1 MGKIMGKIME
11 KTYRV
16 MKPIKI
22 ALIIILFGCFG
33 ISADP
38 SPKLVNSTDEIP
50 GYRTF
55 KIPYC
60 TVDGKTLILTA
71 FLPVNP
77 TTPAP
82 AMIDIHGGWW
92 FGGEPAAMISKV
104 FTSKGIAVFSIQYRL
119 GKEGGFPESI
129 RDCRNAVR
137 FVRKNAARFNID
149 PDRIGCMGG
158 SAGAHLSLM
167 VAMVPEDFNDG
178 GPTPELKGI
187 SAHVCNCF
195 SNVAPTDLLRFW
207 NEGTDDVVKTS
218 KGKNT
223 YRDADPNIP
232 NDSRPRLR
240 VLFHGIVPDSRTHKK
255 LYLEMSPIGHV
266 NKNVPPLLIC
276 DGEKDPIVPGLEGKE
291 LQEKLQKAGATSTY
305 WITSGGGHTDP
316 GGKGFDEVLDNFLV
330 NTLKINSTVKQAGE
344 TSIFELPFRNPS
356 LSFEERVNDLVGRMT
371 LEEKISQM
379 MNSAAAIP
387 RLGVPEYNWWNE
399 CLHGVARTSYKVTS
413 YPQAIAMAACF
424 DPYSMHMMGGFTSEE
439 GRAIY
444 NESIR
449 NNKRD
454 IYLGLTYWTPNI
466 NIFRDPR
473 WGRGQE
479 TYGEDPYLTG
489 TIGKAFV
496 TGLQGDDP
504 KYLKAA
510 ACAKHFAIHSGP
522 ESSRH
527 QFDAEI
533 SDYDLWD
540 TYLPAFHELVVKA
553 KVAGVMCAYNAYK
566 KLPCCG
572 NDILMKRI
580 LRDEWNFKGYV
591 TSDCG
596 AIQDFYTGHKSDPDA
611 ESAAA
616 RAVLNGTDL
625 NCGDTY
631 SSLGEAINK
640 GLITEEKIDESVK
653 RLFMIRFRLGMFD
666 PPTMVPYSNIST
678 DVLESQPHKDLALRL
693 ARESIVLLK
702 NENQTLPLSKDL
714 KKVAVLGP
722 NADDRETPLANYNGF
737 PSELITPLQGIKT
750 KLGKKTQIFYA
761 QVTGFTSIADSVS
774 INSIMDS
781 IKNADA
787 IIYIGGISPTIEGEE
802 MQVKQPG
809 FEGGDRTTILL
820 PKVQTEFLKN
830 LQATGKPVV
839 FVMMSGSAVSIP
851 WESEHIPA
859 IINAWYG
866 GQVGGQAVAD
876 VLFGDYN
883 PAGRLPVTVYKND
896 SDLPA
901 FQDYSMENR
910 TYKYFK
916 GKALYPFGFGLSYT
930 NFDYQWDNK
939 PQTSYTINDTIS
951 FSVEIKNS
959 GKMKGDEVIQAYIQY
974 PEGEKLPLKELRD
987 FKRVNLSEN
996 QSQIVLMKIP
1006 VSDLVKMSMSNGEK
1020 ELHKGKYNLFVGGS
1034 SDDKRLITEFEIE

>member
-1 MGKIMGKIME
+1 MVEKIRK
-11 KTYRV
+11 YWV
-16 MKPIKI
+16 MKTIKMV
-22 ALIIILFGCFG
+22 LVLVLVGCFG
-33 ISADP
+33 INVNS
-38 SPKLVNSTDEIP
+38 SPKVVNNADTIP
-50 GYRTF
+50 GYRTEF
-55 KIPYC
+55 NIPYC
-60 TVDGKTLILTA
+60 TVDGDTLTLNA
-71 FLPVNP
+71 FIP
-77 TTPAP
+77 TDTKAPAP

-92 FGGEPAAMISKV
+92 FTGEPATTISNV

-119 GKEGGFPESI
+119 GKEGGFPENI

-137 FVRKNAARFNID
+137 FVRKNATRFNID
-149 PDRIGCMGG
+149 TDRIGCMGG
-158 SAGAHLSLM
+158 SAGGHLSLM

-207 NEGTDDVVKTS
+207 NQGPDDIVKTS
-218 KGKNT
+218 NGKNT

-240 VLFHGIVPDSRTHKK
+240 ILFHGVVPDTKEHTR

-266 NKNVPPLLIC
+266 SKDVSPLLIC

-291 LQEKLQKAGATSTY
+291 LQEELQKTGARSTY
-305 WITSGGGHTDP
+305 WMTPGGGHTDP
-316 GGKGFDEVLDNFLV
+316 GGKGFDDVLDNFLDS
-330 NTLKINSTVKQAGE
+330 TLKINSSMKQAGE
-344 TSIFELPFRNPS
+344 TSKFECPFQDTS

-424 DPYSMHMMGGFTSEE
+424 DPVSMHMMGGYTSEE
-439 GRAIY
+439 GRAIN

-449 NNKRD
+449 NNKRK

-522 ESSRH
+522 ESLRH

-540 TYLPAFHELVVKA
+540 TYLPAFQELVEKA
-553 KVAGVMCAYNAYK
+553 KVAGVMCAYNAYENQ
-566 KLPCCG
+566 PCCG
-572 NDILMKRI
+572 NDVLMTDI
-580 LRDEWNFKGYV
+580 LRNDWDFKGYV

-596 AIQDFYTGHKSDPDA
+596 AIADFYQGHKSDPDA
-611 ESAAA
+611 ASAAA
-616 RAVLNGTDL
+616 KAVLHGTDL

-631 SSLGEAINK
+631 LALAEAVTK
-640 GLITEEKIDESVK
+640 GLITEEQIDESVK

-666 PPTMVPYSNIST
+666 PPKMVPYSNISL
-678 DVLESQPHKDLALRL
+678 DALESQPHKDLALKL

-702 NENQTLPLSKDL
+702 NENHALPLSKKL
-714 KKVAVLGP
+714 KKIAILGP
-722 NADDRETPLANYNGF
+722 NADNRITPLANYNGF
-737 PSELITPLQGIKT
+737 PSKIITALDGIKD
-750 KLGKKTQIFYA
+750 KLGNGTQLYYA
-761 QVTGFTSIADSVS
+761 PVTGFTSLADSVS
-774 INSIMDS
+774 IKSVMDS
-781 IKNADA
+781 IQDADA
-787 IIYIGGISPTIEGEE
+787 IIYVGGISPTLEGEE
-802 MQVKQPG
+802 MQVNKPG

-820 PKVQTEFLKN
+820 PKVQTEFLKT
-830 LQATGKPVV
+830 LQATGKPIV
-839 FVMMSGSAVSIP
+839 FVLMSGSAVSIP

-859 IINAWYG
+859 IIYAWYG
-866 GQVGGQAVAD
+866 GQASGQAVAD
-876 VLFGDYN
+876 VLFGDYD
-883 PAGRLPVTVYKND
+883 PAGRLPVTVYRSD
-896 SDLPA
+896 SDLPP
-901 FQDYSMENR
+901 FQDYSMTNR
-910 TYKYFK
+910 TYRYFK
-916 GKALYPFGFGLSYT
+916 GKALYPFGYGLSYT
-930 NFDYQWDNK
+930 DFAYQWKNK
-939 PQTSYTINDTIS
+939 PQNSYTTNDTMS
-951 FSVEIKNS
+951 FSVEIKNT
-959 GKMKGDEVIQAYIQY
+959 GKMDGDEVVQAYIQY
-974 PEGEKLPLKELRD
+974 PEGNKLPLKELRD
-987 FKRVNLSEN
+987 FKRINLSEN

-1006 VSDLVKMSMSNGEK
+1006 VAELRKFDVSSGEMG
-1020 ELHKGKYNLFVGGS
+1020 LFKGKYNLFVGGS
-1034 SDDKRLITEFEIE
+1034 SEDRRLITEFEIE

>member
-1 MGKIMGKIME
+1 MK
-11 KTYRV
+11 KTSWV
-16 MKPIKI
+16 MKPTKI
-22 ALIIILFGCFG
+22 VLIIILISCFG
-33 ISADP
+33 INVDP
-38 SPKLVNSTDEIP
+38 SPIVVNKADVIP
-50 GYRTF
+50 GYRTEF
-55 KIPYC
+55 NIPYC
-60 TVDGKTLILTA
+60 TVDGKTLTLNAFIPANSNTPTA
-71 FLPVNP
+71 
-77 TTPAP
+77 

-92 FGGEPAAMISKV
+92 FGGDPATIISNTFINKN
-104 FTSKGIAVFSIQYRL
+104 IAVFSIQYRL
-119 GKEGGFPESI
+119 GKEGGFPENI

-149 PDRIGCMGG
+149 PDLIGCMGG
-158 SAGAHLSLM
+158 SAGGHLSLM

-178 GPTPELKGI
+178 GPTPELNGI

-195 SNVAPTDLLRFW
+195 SDVAPTDLLRFW
-207 NEGTDDVVKTS
+207 NEGPDDVVKTS
-218 KGKNT
+218 NGKNT
-223 YRDADPNIP
+223 YRVADPNIP

-240 VLFHGIVPDSRTHKK
+240 ILFHGIVPDTKEHKK
-255 LYLEMSPIGHV
+255 LYLEMSPVGHV
-266 NKNVPPLLIC
+266 NKDVPPLLIC

-291 LQEKLQKAGATSTY
+291 LQEKLQKAGARSIY
-305 WITSGGGHTDP
+305 WITAGGGHTDP
-316 GGKGFDEVLDNFLV
+316 GGKGFAEVLNSFIDT
-330 NTLKINSTVKQAGE
+330 TLKIISSVKLAGD
-344 TSIFELPFRNPS
+344 TSKFEYPFRIPSLPF
-356 LSFEERVNDLVGRMT
+356 EVRVNDLVGRMT

-379 MNSAAAIP
+379 MNSAAAIS
-387 RLGVPEYNWWNE
+387 RLGVPAYNWWNE
-399 CLHGVARTSYKVTS
+399 CLHGVARTSFKVTS

-424 DPYSMHMMGGFTSEE
+424 DPESMHMMGAYTSEE

-444 NESIR
+444 NESIPY
-449 NNKRD
+449 NNRD

-522 ESSRH
+522 ESLRH

-540 TYLPAFHELVVKA
+540 TYLPAFQELVVNA
-553 KVAGVMCAYNAYK
+553 KVAGVMCAYNAFK
-566 KLPCCG
+566 KQPCCG
-572 NDILMKRI
+572 NDLLMTQI
-580 LRDEWNFKGYV
+580 LRAEWNFKGYV

-596 AIQDFYTGHKSDPDA
+596 AISDFYTGHKSDPDA

-616 RAVLNGTDL
+616 RAVLHGTDL

-631 SSLGEAINK
+631 TALAEAVKK

-666 PPTMVPYSNIST
+666 PPEMVPYSKISV
-678 DVLESQPHKDLALRL
+678 DALESQPHKDLALKL

-702 NENQTLPLSKDL
+702 NENHTLPLSKKL
-714 KKVAVLGP
+714 KKVAILGP
-722 NADDRETPLANYNGF
+722 NADNRETPLANYNGF
-737 PSELITPLQGIKT
+737 PSELTTPLQGIKA
-750 KLGKKTQIFYA
+750 KLGKETQIYYA
-761 QVTGFTSIADSVS
+761 RVTGFTSMADSVS
-774 INSIMDS
+774 INSVMDS
-781 IKNADA
+781 IKDADA
-787 IIYIGGISPTIEGEE
+787 ILFIGGISPTLEGEE
-802 MQVKQPG
+802 MQVNQPG

-820 PKVQTEFLKN
+820 PNVQTEFMKL

-859 IINAWYG
+859 IINSWYG
-866 GQVGGQAVAD
+866 GQAGGQSVAD

-883 PAGRLPVTVYKND
+883 PAGRLPVTIYGSD
-896 SDLPA
+896 SDLPP

-910 TYKYFK
+910 TYRYFK
-916 GKALYPFGFGLSYT
+916 GKALYPFGYGLSYSDFT
-930 NFDYQWDNK
+930 YQWKNEPK
-939 PQTSYTINDTIS
+939 NSYTMTDTIL
-951 FSVEIKNS
+951 FSVKIKNT
-959 GKMKGDEVIQAYIQY
+959 GKMDGDEVVQAYIQY
-974 PEGEKLPLKELRD
+974 PEDKKLPMKELRD
-987 FKRVNLSEN
+987 FKRVSLSLD
-996 QSQIVLMKIP
+996 QSQIILMKIP
-1006 VSDLVKMSMSNGEK
+1006 VSDLRKINMNSAKMEIIKGE
-1020 ELHKGKYNLFVGGS
+1020 YNLFVGS
-1034 SDDKRLITEFEIE
+1034 NSEDKRLITGFKIE

>member
-1 MGKIMGKIME
+1 MNTNRWVMEATKI
-11 KTYRV
+11 V
-16 MKPIKI
+16 
-22 ALIIILFGCFG
+22 LISILISCFG
-33 ISADP
+33 TNADS
-38 SPKLVNSTDEIP
+38 SPTGVNKADVIP
-50 GYRTF
+50 GYRTEF
-55 KIPYC
+55 NIPYC
-60 TVDGKTLILTA
+60 AVDGDTLTLNA
-71 FLPVNP
+71 FIPDS
-77 TTPAP
+77 TEAPAP

-92 FGGEPAAMISKV
+92 FGGEPATMISKA

-119 GKEGGFPESI
+119 GKDGGFPESI

-137 FVRKNAARFNID
+137 FIRKNATRFNID

-158 SAGAHLSLM
+158 SAGGHLSLM
-167 VAMVPEDFNDG
+167 VAMVPENFNDG

-207 NEGTDDVVKTS
+207 HEGPDDVVKTS
-218 KGKNT
+218 KGKIT

-240 VLFHGIVPDSRTHKK
+240 SLFHGIVPDSKGHKK
-255 LYLEMSPIGHV
+255 LYLGMSPISHV
-266 NKNVPPLLIC
+266 SKNVPPLLIC

-291 LQEKLQKAGATSTY
+291 LQEELQKAGAKSTY
-305 WITSGGGHTDP
+305 WITFGGGHTDP
-316 GGKGFDEVLDNFLV
+316 GGKGFDETLDNFLV
-330 NTLKINSTVKQAGE
+330 TTLKINSPVKPAAE
-344 TSIFELPFRNPS
+344 TSKFEYPFQDTS
-356 LSFEERVNDLVGRMT
+356 LSFEERVNDLVARMT
-371 LEEKISQM
+371 LREKISQM

-424 DPYSMHMMGGFTSEE
+424 DPVSMHMMGGYTSEE

-449 NNKRD
+449 NNKRE

-522 ESSRH
+522 ESLRH
-527 QFDAEI
+527 KFDAEI

-540 TYLPAFHELVVKA
+540 TYLPAFQELVVKA
-553 KVAGVMCAYNAYK
+553 KVAGVMCAYNAYEK
-566 KLPCCG
+566 QPCCG
-572 NDILMKRI
+572 NDVLMTDI
-580 LRDEWNFKGYV
+580 LRNEWNFKGYV

-596 AIQDFYTGHKSDPDA
+596 AIADFYLGHKSDPDA
-611 ESAAA
+611 AGAAA
-616 RAVLNGTDL
+616 RAVLHGTDV

-631 SSLGEAINK
+631 LALAEVVTK
-640 GLITEEKIDESVK
+640 GLVTEEKIDESVK

-666 PPTMVPYSNIST
+666 PPNMVPYSNIS
-678 DVLESQPHKDLALRL
+678 VNALESQPHKDLALKL
-693 ARESIVLLK
+693 AHESIVLLK
-702 NENQTLPLSKDL
+702 NENQTLPLSKKL
-714 KKVAVLGP
+714 KKVAILGP

-737 PSELITPLQGIKT
+737 PSEIITPLKGLKA
-750 KLGKKTQIFYA
+750 KLGKETQIYYA
-761 QVTGFTSIADSVS
+761 QVTGFTSIPDSVS
-774 INSIMDS
+774 ITSVIDS
-781 IKNADA
+781 VKDADA
-787 IIYIGGISPTIEGEE
+787 IIYIGGISPTLEGEE
-802 MQVKQPG
+802 MQVNQPG
-809 FEGGDRTTILL
+809 FVGGDRTTILL
-820 PKVQTEFLKN
+820 PRVQTEFLKA
-830 LQATGKPVV
+830 LQSTGKPIV
-839 FVMMSGSAVSIP
+839 FVLMSGSAVSTP
-851 WESEHIPA
+851 WESEHLPA

-866 GQVGGQAVAD
+866 GQAGGQAVAD

-883 PAGRLPVTVYKND
+883 PSGRLPVTIYRND
-896 SDLPA
+896 SDLPP

-910 TYKYFK
+910 TYRYFK
-916 GKALYPFGFGLSYT
+916 GKALYPFGYGLSYT
-930 NFDYQWDNK
+930 DFAYEWKNE
-939 PQTSYTINDTIS
+939 PQNSYTTNDTIS
-951 FSVEIKNS
+951 FSVEIKNI
-959 GKMKGDEVIQAYIQY
+959 GKAGGDEVVQAYIQY
-974 PEGEKLPLKELRD
+974 PEGNKLPLKELRD
-987 FKRVNLSEN
+987 FRRVNLSEN
-996 QSQIVLMKIP
+996 QSEVVLMKIP
-1006 VSDLVKMSMSNGEK
+1006 VADLRKMDMSKREMG
-1020 ELHKGKYNLFVGGS
+1020 LFKGKYNLFVGGS
-1034 SDDKRLITEFEIE
+1034 SEDQRLITSVIIE